1 MPQLDIELIF
11 ENVFSFYLIFVYLLG
26 QQIILNIRKNAITLK
41 LRKFFVEYYNY
52 QTLYLMHEKMVPQNH
67 CLMKIYFVL
76 LLCRFKIE
84 TEKKKR
90 WIEIVYDHAK

>member
-52 QTLYLMHEKMVPQNH
+52 QTLYLIHERKCINIWYEA
-67 CLMKIYFVL
+67 CF
-76 LLCRFKIE
+76 F
-84 TEKKKR
+84 
-90 WIEIVYDHAK
+90 